1 MASWRSKRELAPA
14 PPTTDGPSSRGLPLA
29 GASIYSKFRS
39 TPCGSG
45 AVRRVEVSCETP
57 RPTHRPAMGRSADSP
72 RQLGIALGAIG
83 ASDQFHILMGGHPTV
98 FVKNQEG
105 GPCDHLTLS

>member
-1 MASWRSKRELAPA
+1 MRELAPA

-45 AVRRVEVSCETP
+45 AVRRVEVSLETP
-57 RPTHRPAMGRSADSP
+57 RLTHRPAMGRSADSP

-98 FVKNQEG
+98 FVKKQEG